1 MALPFFYPF
10 KTRMYQVTTTTS
22 NSQNTV
28 GVAARAKYISASYA
42 TMSSQSHTA
51 VGAITVKTG
60 VAAGVTV
67 ISTIAGLV
75 TTSTGDSATLI
86 TPDATT
92 VVYLKAG
99 DTLVTTLSS
108 VVGGTVTHVVQE
120 F

>member
-1 MALPFFYPF
+1 MALPFLYPF
-10 KTRMYQVTTTTS
+10 KTRMYQVTSTTS
-22 NSQNTV
+22 NVQNTV
-28 GVAARAKYISASYA
+28 GIAARCKYVSASYA

-60 VAAGVTV
+60 TAAGVTI
-67 ISTIAGLV
+67 ISSIAGLI

-86 TPDATT
+86 TPDSTT
-92 VVYLKAG
+92 TIFLAAG
-99 DTLVTTLSS
+99 DTLVTAVSS